1 MKIRS
6 SLSAIALAAAFLG
19 NAIAAFAQQQTLT
32 LYQGAQL
39 NCRMATAGLSTGS
52 SHVGDRF
59 TMDVVPP
66 YPSGDP
72 AYQGAVV
79 IGEVT
84 SVEPAGQGRKPQ
96 LGLALRYLRLSD
108 GRSAPI
114 SASITSQQNKSQ
126 NTGGKILKTAAA
138 TLGGMLVGNAIGKT
152 LFGISGGGAV
162 GAAGG
167 LLYGLNSKQNFE
179 VPQGSNVQI
188 TMNQTVTL
196 RRQASSTGQ

>member
-1 MKIRS
+1 MK
-6 SLSAIALAAAFLG
+6 LGNGLATFAMLAAFLAG
-19 NAIAAFAQQQTLT
+19 TIAAPAQQDTLT

-39 NCRMATAGLSTGS
+39 TCRMATSGLSTAS
-52 SHVGDRF
+52 AHVGDRF

-72 AYQGAVV
+72 AYQGAIVV
-79 IGEVT
+79 GEVT
-84 SVEPAGQGRKPQ
+84 SVQPAGQGRKPT

-114 SASITSQQNKSQ
+114 DASVTSQQNKSQ

-138 TLGGMLVGNAIGKT
+138 ALGGMLVGSAIGQG
-152 LFGISGGGAV
+152 LLHMGGLGAV
-162 GAAGG
+162 GLAGG

-179 VPQGSNVQI
+179 VPQGSNLQI
-188 TMNQTVTL
+188 VMNQTVTI
-196 RRQASSTGQ
+196 RRQASSNGQ